1 MRPRADTRLNVI
13 DRHHVLAAPP
23 PRRGLLPAAYD
34 NALHAARC
42 LEQLRSKD
50 KPIEKY
56 IFLAQLKHTDED
68 LFYRL
73 CLVHMPVCNDQYT
86 AIKLSMLNQE

>member
-1 MRPRADTRLNVI
+1 VRPRADSQLNVI
-13 DRHHVLAAPP
+13 DRHHDLAAPP

-56 IFLAQLKHTDED
+56 IYLAQLKHTNED

-73 CLVHMPVCNDQYT
+73 CLVHMPVWRS
-86 AIKLSMLNQE
+86 I